1 MTKLGKKQQ
10 MNLCRKDIR
19 PVIKGINTILNK
31 SVEERF
37 QNETLRP
44 IIKLQHDL
52 LVVYFKEYL
61 LTKKFR
67 FDEVSNIKKHE
78 FATTAFKKDN
88 SFKIELR
95 GIVIGHFTTDE
106 FAIYRTNKSDFNKR
120 ILAMI
125 QERVTSVIELF

>member
-1 MTKLGKKQQ
+1 

-19 PVIKGINTILNK
+19 PEIKGINTILNK

-52 LVVYFKEYL
+52 LVAYFKEYL
-61 LTKKFR
+61 LTKKLR
-67 FDEVSNIKKHE
+67 FDALSNIKKHE
-78 FATTAFKKDN
+78 FLATVFKKDN

-120 ILAMI
+120 ILAMMQQRI
-125 QERVTSVIELF
+125 FSVIELF

>member
-1 MTKLGKKQQ
+1 

-31 SVEERF
+31 SAEERF

-61 LTKKFR
+61 LTKKFG
-67 FDEVSNIKKHE
+67 FYELSNIKKHE
-78 FATTAFKKDN
+78 FLTTAFKKDN

-106 FAIYRTNKSDFNKR
+106 FAIYRTNKSEFNKR

-125 QERVTSVIELF
+125 QQRISSIITLF

>member
-1 MTKLGKKQQ
+1 MDLRK
-10 MNLCRKDIR
+10 KDIR

>member
-1 MTKLGKKQQ
+1 

-52 LVVYFKEYL
+52 LVAYFKEYL

-67 FDEVSNIKKHE
+67 FDEVSNIKKNE
-78 FATTAFKKDN
+78 FLTTAFKKDN
-88 SFKIELR
+88 SLKIELR
-95 GIVIGHFTTDE
+95 GIVIGQFTTDE

-120 ILAMI
+120 IMAMI
-125 QERVTSVIELF
+125 QQRIFSLIALF